1 MNVPFLMLG
10 NLVDGRDQTVRVTT
24 RQVNGICDAWTRFF
38 FGHNPVHD
46 CIDRV
51 EFAWFN
57 LRQCLNIVDFAI
69 DANTNKSRLSYL
81 RQYILVRPATSSDH
95 GSENHQACA

>member
-1 MNVPFLMLG
+1 MLG

-24 RQVNGICDAWTRFF
+24 RQVNGICDAGTRFF
-38 FGHNPVHD
+38 FGHNSVHD

-57 LRQCLNIVDFAI
+57 LRQSLNIVDFAI
-69 DANTNKSRLSYL
+69 DANTNKPRLSYL
-81 RQYILVRPATSSDH
+81 R
-95 GSENHQACA
+95 